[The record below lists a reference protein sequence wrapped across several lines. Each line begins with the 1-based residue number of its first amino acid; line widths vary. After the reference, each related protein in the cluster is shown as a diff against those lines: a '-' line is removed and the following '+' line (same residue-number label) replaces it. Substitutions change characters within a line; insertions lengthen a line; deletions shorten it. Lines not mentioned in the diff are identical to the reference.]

1 MVVAWVAVVVASK
14 NPCASQKK
22 CKKLVA
28 RDAILLTCIEAT
40 ESRSVLQQEWD
51 YISIIIRLLPH
62 ASSST
67 NRIPIPYFRIYTNI
81 SQWLFNEIWSNSS
94 FLTHIPNIEV
104 PFLQIEHFIESPDL
118 LGTLFCYYLAR
129 HVVHLWELGII
140 SFQSDIL
147 YQRVVHWMCHP
158 CWSSTHAQKMWFHD
172 DLIWQSA
179 YCLLFYSGPHTTLRI
194 AWLIIICHC

>member
-81 SQWLFNEIWSNSS
+81 SQWLFNETWSNSS
-94 FLTHIPNIEV
+94 FLTHKNHHYHRTPISTNWTLHWITW
-104 PFLQIEHFIESPDL
+104 LIRH
-118 LGTLFCYYLAR
+118 TLFCYYLAR

-179 YCLLFYSGPHTTLRI
+179 YLPTFL
-194 AWLIIICHC
+194 